1 MEELEIL
8 TIDDKDY
15 VVIDRITD
23 NNDTYIYVTN
33 IEDETDFFVRKE
45 LNDNLI
51 SLKDE
56 NELNKALE
64 LFAKKHENDID

>member
-15 VVIDRITD
+15 AVIDRITD
-23 NNDTYIYVTN
+23 NGNTYIYVTN

-45 LNDNLI
+45 QNDNLI